1 MRFDRFEFNDLVYS
15 YKWRIAFFWR
25 IGKME
30 LLRDKDADLHDLK
43 GRTIAVL
50 GYGAQGAAQAM
61 CMKDSGL
68 NVIIGLRAG
77 SESVKTA
84 KAYGFE
90 VLETAEAAKRA
101 DIIHVLIPD
110 EKQGEIY
117 ESEIKQHLTKGKTL
131 SFSHGFNICFG
142 FIKPPADV
150 DVIMV
155 APKAPGTEE
164 RKQFVAGF
172 GVPALIAIKQNHTGN
187 AKKTALAMAKACG
200 FTRAGVL
207 ECTFEQETHEDLF
220 GEQAVLC
227 GGLSELIQTGFEVL
241 VEAGYPPEMAY
252 FECLHEMKLIVDLV
266 YEGGMS
272 HMWHVVSNTAEYG
285 GRTRGKA
292 IITPETKVRM
302 KQILKDVE
310 SGKFAH
316 EWINEYRSGMKNF
329 TALRIAQNAHQI
341 ETTGKEIRALFKK
354 K

>member
-1 MRFDRFEFNDLVYS
+1 MNLM
-15 YKWRIAFFWR
+15 W
-25 IGKME
+25 
-30 LLRDKDADLHDLK
+30 DKDADINDVRGK
-43 GRTIAVL
+43 TIAVL

-61 CMKDSGL
+61 CLKDSGL
-68 NVIIGLRAG
+68 NVIIGLRNG
-77 SESVKTA
+77 SESA
-84 KAYGFE
+84 KAAKEYGFE
-90 VLETAEAAKRA
+90 VVETAEAAKRA

-110 EKQGEIY
+110 EKQGEVY
-117 ESEIKQHLTKGKTL
+117 ESGIRPHLTKGKTL

-142 FIKPPADV
+142 FIKPPKDI

-155 APKAPGTEE
+155 APKSPGTEE

-172 GVPALIAIKQNHTGN
+172 GVPALIAIKQDASGN

-200 FTRAGVL
+200 FTRAGVI
-207 ECTFEQETHEDLF
+207 ECTFEQETYEDLF

-227 GGLSELIQTGFEVL
+227 GGLSELIKTGFEVL

-266 YEGGMS
+266 YEGGLT

-292 IITPETKVRM
+292 IITPETKKRM
-302 KQILKDVE
+302 KELLADVE
-310 SGKFAH
+310 SGKFAN
-316 EWINEYRSGMKNF
+316 EWISEYRAGMKNF
-329 TALRIAQNAHQI
+329 TRLRNEQNSHEI
-341 ETTGKEIRALFKK
+341 ETIGKEIRALFKK

>member
-1 MRFDRFEFNDLVYS
+1 MKAESKQLKLMQDR
-15 YKWRIAFFWR
+15 
-25 IGKME
+25 
-30 LLRDKDADLHDLK
+30 DADLKDVAGK
-43 GRTIAVL
+43 TVAVI

-68 NVIIGLRAG
+68 DVIVGLRKG
-77 SESVKTA
+77 SESA
-84 KAYGFE
+84 KKALDYGFKVFE
-90 VLETAEAAKRA
+90 VDEAAKKA
-101 DIIHVLIPD
+101 DIIHLLMPD
-110 EKQGEIY
+110 EVQSEVY
-117 ESEIKQHLTKGKTL
+117 ERQIKQHLSKGKTL
-131 SFSHGFNICFG
+131 SFSHGFNICYG
-142 FIKPPADV
+142 FIKPPADI

-172 GVPALIAIKQNHTGN
+172 GVPALIAIKQDKSGR
-187 AKKTALAMAKACG
+187 AKRTALAMAKACG

-207 ECTFEQETHEDLF
+207 ECTFEQETYEDLF

-227 GGLSELIQTGFEVL
+227 GGLSELIKTGFEVL

-292 IITPETKVRM
+292 IITPETKKRM
-302 KQILKDVE
+302 KELLRDVE
-310 SGKFAH
+310 SGKFAT
-316 EWINEYRSGMKNF
+316 EWIAEYRGGLKNF
-329 TALRIAQNAHQI
+329 KKLRGEQNAHEI
-341 ETTGKEIRALFKK
+341 EVVGKEIRALFKK